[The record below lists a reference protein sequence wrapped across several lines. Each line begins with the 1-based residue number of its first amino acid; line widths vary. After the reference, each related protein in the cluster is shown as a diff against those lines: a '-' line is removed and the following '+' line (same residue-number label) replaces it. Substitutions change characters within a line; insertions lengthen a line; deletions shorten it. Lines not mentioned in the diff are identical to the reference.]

1 MNQHTKSE
9 NNGKGSLVEML
20 TKDSLSKLGFNI
32 DTHYIYEGGCDATG
46 TLANISVVLNV

>member
-1 MNQHTKSE
+1 MSHTKSE